1 MNTDDLLPIES
12 FTVGDTGFIYFDSPD
27 GGRVVNAREIKSIV
41 PDYKGPGSL
50 VFLRGSFIDD
60 DNGGKMVK
68 AIKVLARP
76 NEVALHLTSEEIT
89 DDEDATA
96 EA

>member
-41 PDYKGPGSL
+41 PDYKGDGSL
-50 VFLRGSFIDD
+50 VFLRGSLVDD

-68 AIKVLARP
+68 AIKVLVRP
-76 NEVALHLTSEEIT
+76 NDIALYLSSMELE
-89 DDEDATA
+89 DEDESAG
-96 EA
+96 